1 MAAAQPRTSC
11 KNLFKESEILP
22 VPCQYKLCLMK
33 FIINN
38 QEHFQTNSSI
48 HNINTRSKHQ
58 TNSHT
63 HNINTQNKHQLH
75 RTNVKLSCFQK
86 CTFYAGIKILN
97 CLPRSLKI
105 LKNEKAKFKVALIK
119 YLNEHSFYSVDEIFY
134 V

>member
-1 MAAAQPRTSC
+1 M
-11 KNLFKESEILP
+11 N
-22 VPCQYKLCLMK
+22 

-48 HNINTRSKHQ
+48 HNINKRNKHQ

-63 HNINTQNKHQLH
+63 HDINKQNRHQFH
-75 RTNVKLSCFQK
+75 RTNIKISCFQK
-86 CTFYAGIKILN
+86 CTFYAGIKIFN

-105 LKNEKAKFKVALIK
+105 LKNEKAKFKIALIK
-119 YLNEHSFYSVDEIFY
+119 YLNKHSFYPVDEFFY